1 MKQIGNP
8 CDLFFYYCRFGQN
21 TKILHFIG
29 TAKPWLQ
36 NFNSETRKVYI
47 PGGYQHLA
55 NFLQF
60 WWDIFC
66 EDVHSRLS
74 SDMVSPAVL
83 EAMLPPQIALNTQH
97 TSSLVPL
104 LPNPEPSP

>member
-1 MKQIGNP
+1 MGILVTFF
-8 CDLFFYYCRFGQN
+8 LFVCRFGQN

-74 SDMVSPAVL
+74 ADMVSPAVL
-83 EAMLPPQIALNTQH
+83 EAMLPPSNRTEHATHKLAC
-97 TSSLVPL
+97 SL
-104 LPNPEPSP
+104 LPYPEPSP